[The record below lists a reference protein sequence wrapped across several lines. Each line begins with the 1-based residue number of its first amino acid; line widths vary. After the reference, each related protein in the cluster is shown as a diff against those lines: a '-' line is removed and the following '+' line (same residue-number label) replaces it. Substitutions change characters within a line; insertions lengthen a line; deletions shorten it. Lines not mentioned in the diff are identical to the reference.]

1 MRGLDAK
8 VAIVTGATEGIGLAI
23 AERLAHEGAR
33 LVLVARRRDPGEAL
47 VARLG
52 AEQTVFVAGSV
63 ADRAVA
69 ERATSA
75 ALDRFGALDVLVNNA
90 ALDHVGNLETTQEHE
105 VRELFDVNFF
115 GALHML
121 QVAGAQMLARDGG
134 SIVNITS
141 RLASI
146 GVPQMALYSAAKGA
160 LLALTR
166 GAAVEWASRGV
177 RVNAVAP
184 GPTLTPLIRAWIDSQ
199 DDPAAFQ
206 RQVEGTIPQSRLGS
220 AEEVAATVSF
230 LASDEAVH
238 ITGASV
244 AIDGGYTAA

>member
-1 MRGLDAK
+1 MKGLAAK
-8 VAIVTGATEGIGLAI
+8 VAIVTGATDGIGLATV
-23 AERLAHEGAR
+23 ERLSAEGCR
-33 LVLVARRRDPGEAL
+33 LVLVARRVRIGEAI

-52 AEQTVFVAGSV
+52 ADRATFVAGSV
-63 ADRAVA
+63 AERSVA
-69 ERATSA
+69 ERASA
-75 ALDRFGALDVLVNNA
+75 AALERFGAVDVLVNNA
-90 ALDHVGNLETTQEHE
+90 ALDHVGVLESTPEPV
-105 VRELFDVNFF
+105 VRELFDVNVF

-121 QVAGAQMLARDGG
+121 QVVGSQMLNAGGG

-146 GVPQMALYSAAKGA
+146 GVPRMSLYGATKGA

-166 GAAVEWASRGV
+166 GAAIEWAPRGV

-184 GPTLTPLIRAWIDSQ
+184 GPTVTPLMHAWIDSH
-199 DDPAAFQ
+199 DDPVAFRREVEATMPQ
-206 RQVEGTIPQSRLGS
+206 RRLGS
-220 AEEVAATVSF
+220 PDEVAATIAF
-230 LASDEAVH
+230 LASDEAAH

>member
-1 MRGLDAK
+1 MKGLDTK
-8 VAIVTGATEGIGLAI
+8 VAIVTGATEGIGLAT
-23 AERLAHEGAR
+23 AERLRAEGCR
-33 LVLVARRRDPGEAL
+33 LILVARRPGPGDAL

-52 AEQTVFVAGSV
+52 PDRTAFVAGSV
-63 ADRAVA
+63 ADRTVA
-69 ERATSA
+69 ERATA
-75 ALDRFGALDVLVNNA
+75 EAFDRFGALDVLVNNA
-90 ALDHVGNLETTQEHE
+90 ALDHVGPLETTPEHE

-115 GALHML
+115 GALNML
-121 QVAGAQMLARDGG
+121 QVAGAQMLAAGHG

-146 GVPQMALYSAAKGA
+146 GVPQMSLYSAAKGA

-166 GAAVEWASRGV
+166 GAAVEWGPRGI

-184 GPTLTPLIRAWIDSQ
+184 GPTLTPLIDAWIQ
-199 DDPAAFQ
+199 DQSDPAVFQ
-206 RQVEGTIPQSRLGS
+206 REVESAIPQRRFGTP
-220 AEEVAATVSF
+220 AEVAATVAF
-230 LASDEAVH
+230 LASDEAAH

>member
-1 MRGLDAK
+1 VKGLDAK
-8 VAIVTGATEGIGLAI
+8 VAIVTGATEGIGLAT
-23 AERLAHEGAR
+23 AERLAGEGCR
-33 LVLVARRRDPGEAL
+33 LVLVARRPRPGAAL

-52 AEQTVFVAGSV
+52 PERTAFVAGSV
-63 ADRAVA
+63 ADRTVA
-69 ERATSA
+69 ERATA
-75 ALDRFGALDVLVNNA
+75 EALDRFGALDVLVNNA
-90 ALDHVGNLETTQEHE
+90 ALDHVGALETTPERE

-115 GALHML
+115 GALNML
-121 QVAGAQMLARDGG
+121 QVAGAQMLAGGRG

-146 GVPQMALYSAAKGA
+146 GVPQMSLYSAAKGA

-166 GAAVEWASRGV
+166 GAAVEWGPRGI

-184 GPTLTPLIRAWIDSQ
+184 GPTLTPLIHTWIHAQ
-199 DDPAAFQ
+199 NDPVVFQ
-206 RQVEGTIPQSRLGS
+206 RELEGTIPQRRLGTP
-220 AEEVAATVSF
+220 EEVAATVAF
-230 LASDEAVH
+230 LASDEAAH